1 MCKKDK
7 SRNSINILHVGD
19 KDILLCGAKV
29 VTNVQLCEFEM
40 FFYDIKDVKSSQK
53 N

>member
-40 FFYDIKDVKSSQK
+40 FFLMTLKT
-53 N
+53 

>member
-1 MCKKDK
+1 MCVKKDK
-7 SRNSINILHVGD
+7 SRNSSNILHVGD

-40 FFYDIKDVKSSQK
+40 VFFL
-53 N
+53 